1 MSAQHTPGPWQ
12 AEEEDQHLL
21 SPDQFRIWIN
31 AEGLHVAYVDGP
43 RNAER
48 VANAEVTG

>member
-1 MSAQHTPGPWQ
+1 MSAHTPGPWQ
-12 AEEEDQHLL
+12 AVEDEQHLL

-43 RNAER
+43 RNVER
-48 VANAEVTG
+48 VANA